1 MNINKQIIDLRVKK
15 IVEQYPDIFNH
26 FKDENRKISNAFLY
40 LIVSTYLDIGIDDA
54 HTYIVDGANDAGIDA
69 IYIGDL
75 ENAQFEVTVFQ
86 TKYIFDLEKD
96 SNFPANS
103 VQKVLDTIKNI
114 FNPTASIFA
123 NENLLSMITEIRSL
137 IMDGN
142 IPNIKIVFSNNGLKW
157 NEEGD
162 NYIKNISEN
171 EQILPPIYF
180 NHNDVVHLLKKFEPV
195 NTKLNFYGISLKED
209 HNYKSVIVGK
219 INVVELYNL
228 FENFGDKLLEK
239 NIRQYLGINKNRVN
253 KAIKETL
260 LSENRDN
267 FYFYNNGVTM
277 VCKKFQYNS
286 FSPKDWIVNV
296 EDLQIINGGQTCKTI
311 QSTIKENKNLDYSQ
325 VFVLVRLYELSNDS
339 NQELIDQVTLATN
352 SQNPVDLRDLKSNDE
367 IQKSLELEI
376 KDLGY
381 TYKRKKDSILIADS
395 IPASVAAEAIFSIWR
410 EMPHLAKFKGNELFG
425 KNYKLIFGTKE
436 KIAINGAQLIIAVF
450 IYRFCDNERRNI
462 ELIKNN
468 RHIPYSKYF
477 MAMLVGKYLLKN
489 NNITI
494 NQLSNQNFS
503 DIKMYF
509 DMNKFTLYELANKEI
524 NSSLLKLLPD
534 YNTVD
539 LRRLSATFRRGDLI
553 EELLK

>member
-209 HNYKSVIVGK
+209 HNYKSVILGK

-436 KIAINGAQLIIAVF
+436 KIAINGAQLILAVF

-462 ELIKNN
+462 ELIKKN

-494 NQLSNQNFS
+494 NQLTNQNFN
-503 DIKMYF
+503 DIKTYF
-509 DMNKFTLYELANKEI
+509 DMHKFTLYELANEEV
-524 NSSLLKLLPD
+524 NTSLLKLLPD

>member
-26 FKDENRKISNAFLY
+26 FNEENRKISNAFLY

-494 NQLSNQNFS
+494 NQLTNQNFS